1 MEARDFRRVAR
12 ERLAGNWG
20 IAIGAAF
27 LAALLGGLATGSGF
41 GIEIDEEVLQMLPQS
56 IYPILLGVTGVAT
69 TLNLV
74 QFILGGPV
82 QLGYCRFLLKQHDK
96 EDCQINDLFSQ
107 FDNFGQGFLQAL
119 LRGIY
124 IFLWSLLF
132 IIPGIVKGYAYSMTP
147 FIMAENPQ
155 MTASKAI
162 TASKELMDG
171 HKGELFWLDLT
182 FIGWSLLC
190 LLTLGIGE
198 LFLNPYTNASHAA
211 FYRHLTR
218 KNNVENP

>member
-1 MEARDFRRVAR
+1 MEAKDFRRLAR
-12 ERLAGNWG
+12 ERLANNWG

-27 LAALLGGLATGSGF
+27 LAALLGGMVTGSGF
-41 GIEIDEEVLQMLPQS
+41 GIEIDEKVIQMLPQS
-56 IYPILLGVTGVAT
+56 IYPILLGVAGVST

-82 QLGYCRFLLKQHDK
+82 QLGYCSFLLKQYDR
-96 EDCQINDLFSQ
+96 EDCQINTLFSK
-107 FDNFGQGFLQAL
+107 FDQFGQGFLQAL

-124 IFLWSLLF
+124 IFLWCLLF
-132 IIPGIVKGYAYSMTP
+132 IIPGIIKGYAYSMTP

-155 MTASKAI
+155 MTASEAI

-182 FIGWSLLC
+182 FIGWQLLC
-190 LLTLGIGE
+190 VLTLGIGY

-218 KNNVENP
+218 KYYDEIT